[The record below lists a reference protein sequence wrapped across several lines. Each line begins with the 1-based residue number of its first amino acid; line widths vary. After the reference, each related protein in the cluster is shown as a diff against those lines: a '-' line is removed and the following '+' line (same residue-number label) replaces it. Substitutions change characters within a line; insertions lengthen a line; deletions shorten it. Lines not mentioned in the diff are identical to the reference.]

1 MQINRW
7 KYSLEEITNFWKYY
21 QNGHTKI
28 ETANHFSISYK
39 TMLNYFLR
47 LGWYKPTRK
56 KKKIT
61 KQLCINPNYFQTID
75 SNKKAYFL
83 GLLMSDGY
91 ICENVY
97 SKEFGIALQSS
108 DKYILEELQKEIA
121 PLKKINHY
129 KNSYKFSLANNQI
142 YNDLKKYGIKEQKS
156 NIDYTLPKLED
167 KYMHAFIRGYF
178 DGDGCITIKSTGYSV
193 VSFCCNSKV
202 FLENLKLYLESKNI
216 MCRNIVCEQNSIR
229 KKPIYVLYLSK
240 RENQLKF
247 QNFIYSDKEIYLT
260 RKYNKF
266 MKIPR

>member
-1 MQINRW
+1 
-7 KYSLEEITNFWKYY
+7 
-21 QNGHTKI
+21 
-28 ETANHFSISYK
+28 
-39 TMLNYFLR
+39 MLNYFLR

-121 PLKKINHY
+121 PSKKINHY
-129 KNSYKFSLANNQI
+129 KNSYKFSLTNNQI
-142 YNDLKKYGIKEQKS
+142 YNDLKKYGIREQKS
-156 NIDYTLPKLED
+156 SIDYTLPKLED

-202 FLENLKLYLESKNI
+202 FLENLKVYLESKNI
-216 MCRNIVCEQNSIR
+216 ICRNIVCEQGSSR
-229 KKPIYVLYLSK
+229 KRPIYILYLSK

-247 QNFIYSDKEIYLT
+247 QNFIYSDKEIYLI